1 MFGKKDVWQ
10 FARFMKDLKI
20 DDMLHPEKL
29 YEMALNQRENKRKI
43 YETAL
48 NAALENMLMW
58 ERMARADG
66 FGVEALSDAYGGKVY
81 TVVHHET
88 GTVEFVQAYGVHVT
102 DEKQGSD
109 KK

>member
-1 MFGKKDVWQ
+1 MGGKKDDWKL
-10 FARFMKDLKI
+10 ARFMKEIRLADT
-20 DDMLHPEKL
+20 LHPERF
-29 YEMALNQRENKRKI
+29 YEMALNQRENKRKM
-43 YETAL
+43 YETAM

-66 FGVEALSDAYGGKVY
+66 FGVETLTDAYGGDVHP
-81 TVVHHET
+81 VVNYEN

-102 DEKQGSD
+102 DERQRSD